1 MGSEVGNELA
11 MAVIGLVLW
20 WEIYLFVKH
29 LQVSGWKDIKR
40 SWLITFP
47 IKY

>member
-1 MGSEVGNELA
+1 MGNEMGNELV
-11 MAVIGLVLW
+11 MAVIGVVLA
-20 WEIYLFVKH
+20 WEIYLFIKH
-29 LQVSGWKDIKR
+29 LRVSGWKDIKR